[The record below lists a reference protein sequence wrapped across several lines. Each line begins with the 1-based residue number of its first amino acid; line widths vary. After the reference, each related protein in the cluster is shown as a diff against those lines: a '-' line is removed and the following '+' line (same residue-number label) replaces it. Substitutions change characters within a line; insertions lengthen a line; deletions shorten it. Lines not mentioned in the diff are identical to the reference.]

1 MTAGAASTPAGAP
14 VPPPLDER
22 SCVQAITVSAVT
34 DPHSR
39 TELTVVPFSR
49 DLAVA
54 VVDLLAPRSSVG
66 PAPATSTETDEI
78 LGGFT
83 WPHPTFVALAEGRVI
98 GYVEGQLDSG
108 CADRVPPSLP
118 GETGDGAASTPAECA
133 WIDHIYVDPRHR
145 RGRVAANLVVAFTSA
160 AEAHGCD
167 RIACLPDT
175 SEGVAERLAFFRAV
189 GLTAAPAANGG
200 TLAGSVADV
209 LQRARAL
216 AGH

>member
-1 MTAGAASTPAGAP
+1 
-14 VPPPLDER
+14 
-22 SCVQAITVSAVT
+22 VT
-34 DPHSR
+34 DPQFPPGV
-39 TELTVVPFSR
+39 TVVPFSR

-54 VVDLLAPRSSVG
+54 VVDLLAPRSSVS
-66 PAPATSTETDEI
+66 PAPAASTETDEI

-83 WPHPTFVALAEGRVI
+83 WPHPTFVALAEGRVV

-118 GETGDGAASTPAECA
+118 GETGDGATPPAAECA

-145 RGRVAANLVVAFTSA
+145 RGRVGANLVVAFATA

-175 SEGVAERLAFFRAV
+175 SEGVAERLAFFRTV
-189 GLTAAPAANGG
+189 GLTTAPTANGGG

-209 LQRARAL
+209 LQRARVL
-216 AGH
+216 AGR